1 MKQKKGESLFKRSS
15 RYRDRRGSGLECLE
29 ERLEAGSL
37 CSTVKVEQC
46 TRDGERKMRWAVH
59 ELLTRAYPLQ
69 LFFRRDAKAHACG
82 PVSDRRVGYVSGL
95 GLKRRRY
102 PGARPPGGQG
112 KERGRGA
119 QRCVCWQAVVESLG
133 PRHAKS
139 GKMRRGFALCPCSI
153 FPPGTIGGCASEG

>member
-59 ELLTRAYPLQ
+59 DLLTRAYPLQ
-69 LFFRRDAKAHACG
+69 LFFRRDAKAHAVAPFLIG
-82 PVSDRRVGYVSGL
+82 EWAMSLAWASRGGDTQARALR
-95 GLKRRRY
+95 
-102 PGARPPGGQG
+102 GAR
-112 KERGRGA
+112 
-119 QRCVCWQAVVESLG
+119 
-133 PRHAKS
+133 
-139 GKMRRGFALCPCSI
+139 
-153 FPPGTIGGCASEG
+153 